1 MATAIQYPTG
11 AAKWILVLTCVSC
24 AVMELIDSTI
34 VNVSLRE
41 ISGNIGATVTEIGW
55 VSTAY
60 GIGNVIIIP
69 LSGMLANLFGRRLYF
84 TCSVVVF
91 TITSLFCG
99 LSNTLW
105 VLVLW
110 RFIQGMAGGGLLST
124 AMSIVLGVFPPEQA
138 KTGFLIFALGVMI
151 GPVFGPVL
159 GGFITDSLSWHWI
172 FFVNVPL
179 GAIAAFLSWRYVT
192 DLADAVKPPKIDW
205 AGISFIA
212 LALGSLQYVL
222 EEGSIHDWFDSSEIR
237 TFFWISVISFIAFV
251 WRELTTDHPAVDLR
265 LYKNFNLVLGNIIG
279 MMYGIMAN
287 GTLFIFPLLAQ
298 VSLGWTATQTG
309 AFLISGGLVGAVAMI
324 VIKKAFPT
332 TSPNV
337 LMITGL
343 VLVIISLIPMGLISP
358 DASKD
363 QFFWPFII
371 RNIGVSFVAPNM
383 IGIAVGTLRGR
394 DLAQATGLSTMT
406 RQLGGAIGVAIIS
419 IYTTNNMAF
428 VRNNLVGHISEYNTT
443 TQERSA
449 MLTQMFAN
457 SGYAPDEATS
467 AAYRIMDHSI
477 ISQQT
482 LLSYSHGFITFA
494 FLFALCIPVILLIK
508 TPKAKKEA
516 AADAH

>member
-1 MATAIQYPTG
+1 MTAETQYPTG

-69 LSGMLANLFGRRLYF
+69 LSGMMANLFGRRSYF
-84 TCSVVVF
+84 TCSVIVF

-99 LSNTLW
+99 LSDSLW

-124 AMSIVLGVFPPEQA
+124 AMSIVLGAFPPEQA
-138 KTGFLIFALGVMI
+138 KTGFLTFALGIMI

-179 GAIAAFLSWRYVT
+179 GAIGAILSWNYVT
-192 DLADAVKPPKIDW
+192 DLADAVKPPRIDW
-205 AGISFIA
+205 AGIVFIA
-212 LALGSLQYVL
+212 MALGSLQYVL
-222 EEGSIHDWFDSSEIR
+222 EEGSIHDWFDSAEIR
-237 TFFWISVISFIAFV
+237 TFFWISVVSFIAFA

-265 LYKNFNLVLGNIIG
+265 LYKNYNLILGNIIG

-298 VSLGWTATQTG
+298 VCLGWTATQTG
-309 AFLISGGLVGAVAMI
+309 SFLISGGLVGAIAMI
-324 VIKKAFPT
+324 VIKKTFPAA
-332 TSPNV
+332 SAKV

-343 VLVIISLIPMGLISP
+343 VLVIVSLIPMGLVSP
-358 DASKD
+358 DASED

-383 IGIAVGTLRGR
+383 ISIAVGTLRGK

-406 RQLGGAIGVAIIS
+406 RQLGGAIGVAVIS

-428 VRNNLVGHISEYNTT
+428 VRNNLVGHISEYNTA

-449 MLTQMFAN
+449 MLTQTFMS
-457 SGYAPDEATS
+457 SGYATDEAAI
-467 AAYRIMDHSI
+467 AARQMLDNSV

-482 LLSYSHGFITFA
+482 LLGYNHGFITFA
-494 FLFALCIPVILLIK
+494 FLFALCIPVIMLIQ
-508 TPKAKKEA
+508 TPKGNKEA
-516 AADAH
+516 VADAH

>member
-1 MATAIQYPTG
+1 MADTQYPTG
-11 AAKWILVLTCVSC
+11 AAKWILVLTCVAC

-41 ISGNIGATVTEIGW
+41 ISGNIGATLTEIGW

-84 TCSVVVF
+84 TCSVIVF
-91 TITSLFCG
+91 TVTSLFCG
-99 LSNTLW
+99 LSDSLW
-105 VLVLW
+105 ILVLW

-124 AMSIVLGVFPPEQA
+124 AMSIVLGAFPPEQA
-138 KTGFLIFALGVMI
+138 KTGFLTFALGIMI

-179 GAIAAFLSWRYVT
+179 GALGAILSWNYVT
-192 DLADAVKPPKIDW
+192 DLADAVKPPRIDW
-205 AGISFIA
+205 AGIAFIA
-212 LALGSLQYVL
+212 MALGSLQYVL
-222 EEGSIHDWFDSSEIR
+222 EEGSIHDWFDSTEIR
-237 TFFWISVISFIAFV
+237 TFFWVSVVSFVAFV

-265 LYKNFNLVLGNIIG
+265 LYKNFNLILGNIIG

-298 VSLGWTATQTG
+298 ISLGWTATQTG
-309 AFLISGGLVGAVAMI
+309 AFLISGGLVGAISMI

-332 TSPNV
+332 ASPKV

-343 VLVIISLIPMGLISP
+343 VLVIISLIPMGLVSP

-371 RNIGVSFVAPNM
+371 RNIGVAFVAPNM

-419 IYTTNNMAF
+419 IYTTHNMAF
-428 VRNNLVGHISEYNTT
+428 VRNNLVGHISEYNTA

-449 MLTQMFAN
+449 MLTQTFIS
-457 SGYAPDEATS
+457 SGYATDEAVS
-467 AAYRIMDHSI
+467 AAHQILNNSVV
-477 ISQQT
+477 SQQT
-482 LLSYSHGFITFA
+482 LLSYNHGFITFA
-494 FLFALCIPVILLIK
+494 FLFALCIPVILLIQ
-508 TPKAKKEA
+508 TPKGKKEPV
-516 AADAH
+516 ADAH

>member
-1 MATAIQYPTG
+1 MAAEIQYPTG

-55 VSTAY
+55 VSTSY

-84 TCSVVVF
+84 TCSVIIF

-99 LSNTLW
+99 LSDSLW

-124 AMSIVLGVFPPEQA
+124 AMSIVLGAFPPEQA
-138 KTGFLIFALGVMI
+138 KTGFLIFALGVML
-151 GPVFGPVL
+151 GPIFGPVL
-159 GGFITDSLSWHWI
+159 GGYITDSLSWHWI

-179 GAIAAFLSWRYVT
+179 GAVAAGLSWKYVT
-192 DLADAVKPPKIDW
+192 DLADALKPPKIDW
-205 AGISFIA
+205 AGIAFIA
-212 LALGSLQYVL
+212 MALGSLQYVL
-222 EEGSIHDWFDSSEIR
+222 EEGSIHDWFDSAEIR
-237 TFFWISVISFIAFV
+237 TFFWISVVSFIAFI
-251 WRELTTDHPAVDLR
+251 WRELNTDHPAVDLR
-265 LYKNFNLVLGNIIG
+265 LYKSFNLVLGNIIG
-279 MMYGIMAN
+279 LMYGIMAN

-309 AFLISGGLVGAVAMI
+309 AFLISGGLVGAISMI
-324 VIKKAFPT
+324 LIKKAFPR
-332 TSPNV
+332 TSAKA
-337 LMITGL
+337 LMVTGL

-383 IGIAVGTLRGR
+383 ISIAVGTLRGR

-419 IYTTNNMAF
+419 IYTTNNTAF
-428 VRNNLVGHISEYNTT
+428 VRNNLVGHISEYNTV

-449 MLTQMFAN
+449 MLTQTFN
-457 SGYAPDEATS
+457 SAGYSTDEAAR
-467 AAYRIMDHSI
+467 AAQQMLDHSI

-482 LLSYSHGFITFA
+482 LLSYSHGFLTFA
-494 FLFALCIPVILLIK
+494 FLFALCIPVILLIR
-508 TPKAKKEA
+508 TPKDKKEA
-516 AADAH
+516 VANAH

>member
-1 MATAIQYPTG
+1 MAAEIQYPTG

-55 VSTAY
+55 VSTSY

-91 TITSLFCG
+91 TVTSLFCG
-99 LSNTLW
+99 LSDSLW

-124 AMSIVLGVFPPEQA
+124 AMSIVLGAFPPEQA
-138 KTGFLIFALGVMI
+138 KTGFLIFALGVML
-151 GPVFGPVL
+151 GPIFGPVL

-179 GAIAAFLSWRYVT
+179 GAVAGILSWKYVT
-192 DLADAVKPPKIDW
+192 DLPDALKPAKIDW
-205 AGISFIA
+205 AGIAFIA
-212 LALGSLQYVL
+212 MALGSLQYVL
-222 EEGSIHDWFDSSEIR
+222 EEGSIHDWFDSAEIR
-237 TFFWISVISFIAFV
+237 IFFCISLVSFVAFV
-251 WRELTTDHPAVDLR
+251 WRELSTAHPAVDLR
-265 LYKNFNLVLGNIIG
+265 LYKNFNLVLGNLIG
-279 MMYGIMAN
+279 LMYGIMAN

-324 VIKKAFPT
+324 VIKKAFPA
-332 TSPNV
+332 TSPKV
-337 LMITGL
+337 LMVIGL

-383 IGIAVGTLRGR
+383 ISIAVGTLRGR

-428 VRNNLVGHISEYNTT
+428 VRNNLVGHISEYSTA

-449 MLTQMFAN
+449 LLTQTFN
-457 SGYAPDEATS
+457 SSGYATDEAAR
-467 AAYRIMDHSI
+467 AAAQLLDHSV

-508 TPKAKKEA
+508 TPKGKSEA
-516 AADAH
+516 VTDAH